1 MKPLTPLLPHSGEM
15 SNAEDEA
22 NSLLQR
28 VVTQPEFQAAFSVMS
43 AFNGGGTMNL
53 ASLLSQFRDAAD
65 AVHEGK
71 MEGPERIAMSQAK
84 LLDMLFHELLRRG
97 MANLENS
104 HGEALMRLALKAQA
118 QSSRTLE
125 TLAVLKKPPV
135 FAHQVNMAN
144 QQVVNN
150 ALPNG
155 EPLPST
161 PHFQGTPP
169 ALSEESPNLVRLA
182 KKSKP
187 AIHYHAV
194 E

>member
-1 MKPLTPLLPHSGEM
+1 MKPHTPLPPHICELPD
-15 SNAEDEA
+15 AEDEA

-43 AFNGGGTMNL
+43 ALDGGGTMDL
-53 ASLLSQFRDAAD
+53 ASLLSQFRNAAD
-65 AVHEGK
+65 AVNEGK

-97 MANLENS
+97 MANLES
-104 HGEALMRLALKAQA
+104 SLGEALMRLALKAQA

-150 ALPNG
+150 TLPNG
-155 EPLPST
+155 APLPST
-161 PHFQGTPP
+161 LHLQGTPP

-182 KKSKP
+182 KKRKP
-187 AIHYHAV
+187 TIQYYAV